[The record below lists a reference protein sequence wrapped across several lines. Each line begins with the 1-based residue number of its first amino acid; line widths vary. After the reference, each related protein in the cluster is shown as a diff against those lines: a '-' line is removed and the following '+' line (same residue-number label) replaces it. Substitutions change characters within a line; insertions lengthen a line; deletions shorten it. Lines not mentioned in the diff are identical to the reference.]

1 MYVEKVTIGNVKK
14 DSLIMDG
21 IELGTYIIEAT
32 YGYNK
37 LWSSDSGRNL
47 KGSKKGT
54 LVGIFPKLE
63 ITFRALDKDELHL
76 LAPHFDNAEQTFQY
90 YDDSKG
96 GMLTIK
102 TYSNDWKVTSN
113 NTKRVKSFGVN
124 FIANER
130 RTL

>member
-1 MYVEKVTIGNVKK
+1 MYVEQVTIGGVKK

-21 IELGTYIIEAT
+21 IELGKYIIEAT

-37 LWSSDSGRNL
+37 IWSSDSGRNL

-54 LVGIFPKLE
+54 LRGIFPKLK
-63 ITFRALDKDELHL
+63 ITFRSLNKDELHL
-76 LAPHFDNAEQTFQY
+76 LAPHFDSAVQTFQY
-90 YDDSKG
+90 YDDTKG
-96 GMLTIK
+96 GMLTMK
-102 TYSNDWKVTSN
+102 TYSNDWEVISN